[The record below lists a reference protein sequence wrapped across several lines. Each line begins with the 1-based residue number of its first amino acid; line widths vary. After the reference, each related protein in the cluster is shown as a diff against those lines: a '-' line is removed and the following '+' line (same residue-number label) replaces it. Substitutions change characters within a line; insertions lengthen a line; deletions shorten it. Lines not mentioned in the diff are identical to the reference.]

1 MGGARGCGIKP
12 WQEWQ
17 VLKPEQ
23 GGVAGK
29 VGGARGCGIKPWQVL
44 KPEQGGV
51 AGKVG
56 GARGVAYHGR
66 SGRY

>member
-1 MGGARGCGIKP
+1 MAGKVGGARGCGIKP

-29 VGGARGCGIKPWQVL
+29 VGGARGCGIKPWQ
-44 KPEQGGV
+44 E
-51 AGKVG
+51 
-56 GARGVAYHGR
+56 
-66 SGRY
+66 